1 MDAIFSI
8 IQVLIA
14 IAMIAIILIQRGPG
28 AAAGSGFGAGASG
41 TVFGARGSGS
51 FLTRTTGLLAIAFFA
66 VSMTMAVLASR
77 VASTSAGPDL
87 GVMGEIEQSTPE
99 VPALDVPTLEVP
111 EVSAPSSA
119 DDVPVVPAPEA
130 AGEEGAGGTAVEAA
144 QPERQ
149 AEGEETPEP

>member
-51 FLTRTTGLLAIAFFA
+51 FLTRATAVLAIGFFA

-77 VASTSAGPDL
+77 AANNLSGPDL
-87 GVMGEIEQSTPE
+87 GVMGEAVEENALPE
-99 VPALDVPTLEVP
+99 VPALDVPQLDVPTLEVDAP
-111 EVSAPSSA
+111 EPVSTGETIDLPA
-119 DDVPVVPAPEA
+119 VQEVPAE
-130 AGEEGAGGTAVEAA
+130 VESGDASSEREDTP
-144 QPERQ
+144 QP
-149 AEGEETPEP
+149 